1 MRPGSA
7 RPATAGRRRAR
18 SRCSSRWAIAA
29 TKVQA
34 YSAQAPVVFRLVAF
48 RTRARRATRVAP
60 RGHEPSAIRSRSQKL
75 LARTAADSTIAAAQ
89 LLSSP
94 EDWCLICCLPADAAG
109 EPGGPLY
116 YKDVLTRFLLEFFY
130 PHDSEHECDRT
141 IGSFGHQS
149 EITREQLSLPL
160 ASPPPPSG
168 IRGILWVVQSIDL
181 WRVSQPHFEG
191 AMKYSDRHLAG
202 LCLRKAPRPRRTQRR
217 GLSRLRDRPQLRLRA
232 NKLPSPNHCESRDF
246 LLVS

>member
-1 MRPGSA
+1 MA
-7 RPATAGRRRAR
+7 AV
-18 SRCSSRWAIAA
+18 AIAA

-34 YSAQAPVVFRLVAF
+34 YSAQASVVCRLSSVVAF

-75 LARTAADSTIAAAQ
+75 LARTAADSAIAAAAVE
-89 LLSSP
+89 LFA

-130 PHDSEHECDRT
+130 PHDSERECDRT
-141 IGSFGHQS
+141 IGSFSHQS
-149 EITREQLSLPL
+149 GITREQLSLPL
-160 ASPPPPSG
+160 ASPPSPSG

-181 WRVSQPHFEG
+181 WLVSRPTEG
-191 AMKYSDRHLAG
+191 HHEVQRSPPRWP
-202 LCLRKAPRPRRTQRR
+202 LRKAPRPRRTHRR

-232 NKLPSPNHCESRDF
+232 DKLPSPNHCESRDF
-246 LLVS
+246 LEHLECSR